1 MVKNRRVGRTAGKR
15 QLRVGEELRHA
26 LSDVLVRAEIRDP
39 DLAGVSVTVSEVD
52 VSPDLRNAIA
62 FVLPLAGANQ
72 AAVVD
77 GLNRVAK
84 WLRGQI
90 ARRVELKYTP
100 ALVFRL
106 DQSFDQ
112 VDRIETLLR
121 QPAVVADIAAKCATG
136 GATGEEADDGA

>member
-1 MVKNRRVGRTAGKR
+1 MVEKNRVGRNAGKR

-26 LSDVLVRAEIRDP
+26 LSEILSRAEIRDP
-39 DLAGVSVTVSEVD
+39 DLAGISVTVTAVD
-52 VSPDLRNAIA
+52 ISPDLRNATA

-90 ARRVELKYTP
+90 ARRVRLRYTP

-106 DQSFDQ
+106 DQSFDN
-112 VDRIETLLR
+112 VDRIEALLR
-121 QPAVVADIAAKCATG
+121 RPAVAAGSTDIRTVAA
-136 GATGEEADDGA
+136 GEEADDGA

>member
-1 MVKNRRVGRTAGKR
+1 MVNKNRVGRTAGKR

-26 LSDVLVRAEIRDP
+26 LSDVLARAEIRDP
-39 DLAGVSVTVSEVD
+39 DLADVSVTVTAVD
-52 VSPDLRNAIA
+52 ISPDLRNATA
-62 FVLPLAGANQ
+62 FVVPLAGTNQ

-90 ARRVELKYTP
+90 ARRVQLRYSP

-106 DQSFDQ
+106 DRSFDNA
-112 VDRIETLLR
+112 DRIKAVLR
-121 QPAVVADIAAKCATG
+121 RSTMVVDVASG
-136 GATGEEADDGA
+136 GAAGGEADDGA

>member
-1 MVKNRRVGRTAGKR
+1 MVNKNRVGRSAGKR

-26 LSDVLVRAEIRDP
+26 LSDVLARAEIRDP
-39 DLAGVSVTVSEVD
+39 DLAGISVTVTAVD
-52 VSPDLRNAIA
+52 ISPDLRNATA
-62 FVLPLAGANQ
+62 FVVPLAGTNQ

-90 ARRVELKYTP
+90 ARRVQLKYSP

-106 DQSFDQ
+106 DRSFDNA
-112 VDRIETLLR
+112 DRIEAVLR
-121 QPAVVADIAAKCATG
+121 RSTMVADVVSG
-136 GATGEEADDGA
+136 GAAGGETDDGA